1 MSERTSRGPVW
12 LGAIDGLFRWVEDTA
27 WDLRGLGDRA
37 VAGWRRIGAD
47 WNALAE
53 DTRTLAR
60 EAARLPDRSVR
71 LAATSWLVG
80 QVVLSYRVHAI
91 RAAFLSEPTAQ
102 EELEALHAFNARR
115 FQEGSV
121 RHGAGFLK
129 IGQMLSARPDL
140 LPEAWIAE
148 LAKLQDAAPAL
159 PFEVIRAVVEEDLG
173 APLEDLFT
181 SFDPEPIGAASIAQ
195 VHRARMPDGTH
206 VAVKVRRP
214 GVESLLDLD
223 LDVLEGFVA
232 GARSLL
238 PEADWPSITEEV
250 RSAVSAELDFAR
262 EALVMD
268 RVEEFFRAHPKIR
281 VPRSRPERCGDRVLT
296 ATFCEGRRI
305 AEALDEWTAA
315 RTAGDAEAGARV
327 DETLGLLLEAYL
339 RMVLEAGVFQA
350 DPHPGNLLVA
360 PDGALVVLD
369 FGCSRELVSSRRHL
383 YLGLAAAVLLGDRE
397 RAAERLAELGFETR
411 SGRPD
416 SLFAFA
422 EAMLGAFRRMAGGG
436 DAWLARE
443 DIEAEL
449 RGLLSAVEHDPVT
462 KLPEDFVML
471 GRVFGTLGGLFQHH
485 RPHIDWGRHAAPVLG
500 AAWRS

>member
-1 MSERTSRGPVW
+1 MSERTNRAPAW
-12 LGAIDGLFRWVEDTA
+12 LASIDGLFRWVEDTA
-27 WDLRGLGDRA
+27 WDLRDIRDRA
-37 VAGWRRIGAD
+37 VAGWRGIGED

-80 QVVLSYRVHAI
+80 QVVLSYRVQAI
-91 RAAFLSEPTAQ
+91 RAAFLSDAAAQ
-102 EELEALHAFNARR
+102 EELEALHAANARR

-159 PFEVIRAVVEEDLG
+159 PFEAIRAVVEEDLG
-173 APLEDLFT
+173 APLEDLFA

-195 VHRARMPDGTH
+195 VHRARMADGTH

-238 PEADWPSITEEV
+238 PEADWPAITEEV

-268 RVEEFFRAHPKIR
+268 RVEEFFRDHPKIR

-305 AEALDEWTAA
+305 AEALDAWTAA
-315 RTAGDAEAGARV
+315 RAAGDAGAGARV

-350 DPHPGNLLVA
+350 DPHPGNLLVT

-369 FGCSRELVSSRRHL
+369 FGCSRELVPSRRHL

-485 RPHIDWGRHAAPVLG
+485 RPRIDWGRHAAPVLG
-500 AAWRS
+500 AAWRP

>member
-1 MSERTSRGPVW
+1 MSERTSRGPAW
-12 LGAIDGLFRWVEDTA
+12 LGAVDGVFRWVEDTA
-27 WDLRGLGDRA
+27 WDLRDLSDRA
-37 VAGWRRIGAD
+37 TAGWRRVSED
-47 WNALAE
+47 WTALTE
-53 DTRTLAR
+53 DTRALAR
-60 EAARLPDRSVR
+60 EASRLPDRSLR
-71 LAATSWLVG
+71 LATTSWLVG
-80 QVVLSYRVHAI
+80 QVVLSYRWHAI
-91 RAAFLSEPTAQ
+91 RTAFLSETAARG
-102 EELEALHAFNARR
+102 ELEVLHAHNARR

-140 LPEAWIAE
+140 LPEAWIEE

-159 PFEVIRAVVEEDLG
+159 PFDAIRAVIEEDLG
-173 APLEDLFT
+173 APLEDLFA

-195 VHRARMPDGTH
+195 VHRAQMPDGTQ

-238 PEADWPSITEEV
+238 PEADWSSITEEV

-268 RVEEFFRAHPKIR
+268 RVEEFFRHHPKIR

-305 AEALDEWTAA
+305 ADALDEWTAA
-315 RTAGDAEAGARV
+315 RAAGDAEAGARV

-369 FGCSRELVSSRRHL
+369 FGCSRELVSSRRQL
-383 YLGLAAAVLLGDRE
+383 YLGLAAAVLLGDHA

-416 SLFAFA
+416 SLLAFA
-422 EAMLGAFRRMAGGG
+422 EAMLGAFRRMAGG
-436 DAWLARE
+436 DEAWLARE

-449 RGLLSAVEHDPVT
+449 RGLLHAVEHDPVT

-485 RPHIDWGRHAAPVLG
+485 RPRIDWGRHAAPVLSS
-500 AAWRS
+500 AWRP

>member
-1 MSERTSRGPVW
+1 MSERTSRSSAGW
-12 LGAIDGLFRWVEDTA
+12 GAIDGAFRWVEDTA
-27 WDLRGLGDRA
+27 WDLREIADRA
-37 VAGWRRIGAD
+37 AAGWRKIGGD
-47 WNALAE
+47 WRALSE
-53 DTRTLAR
+53 DTRLLAR
-60 EAARLPDRSVR
+60 EASLLPDRSAR

-80 QVVLSYRVHAI
+80 QVLLSYRVHAI
-91 RAAFLSEPTAQ
+91 RSAFLSDATAR
-102 EELEALHAFNARR
+102 EELEALHARNARR
-115 FQEGSV
+115 FQEGSA

-148 LAKLQDAAPAL
+148 LRKLQDAAPAL
-159 PFEVIRAVVEEDLG
+159 PFDAIRAVIEDDLG
-173 APLEDLFT
+173 APLDDLFA

-195 VHRARMPDGTH
+195 VHRARMPDGTE

-223 LDVLEGFVA
+223 LDVLDGFVA

-238 PEADWPSITEEV
+238 PEADWPAITEEV

-268 RVEEFFRAHPKIR
+268 RVEAFFGAHPKIR
-281 VPRSRPERCGDRVLT
+281 VPRSRPERCGERVLT
-296 ATFCEGRRI
+296 ATYCEGRRI

-315 RTAGDAEAGARV
+315 RTAGDADAGVRI

-369 FGCSRELVSSRRHL
+369 FGCSRELVATRRRL
-383 YLGLAAAVLLGDRE
+383 YLGLAAAVLTGNRE
-397 RAAERLAELGFETR
+397 RAADQLTELGFETR

-422 EAMLGAFRRMAGGG
+422 EAMLGAFRRMAGGSE
-436 DAWLARE
+436 AWLAPA
-443 DIEAEL
+443 DLEAEL
-449 RGLLSAVEHDPVT
+449 RGLLTAVEDDPVT

-485 RPHIDWGRHAAPVLG
+485 QPRIDWGRHAAPVLG
-500 AAWRS
+500 AAWDS